1 MLNNKKDY
9 RQSRQRSR
17 MLEIMRSV
25 DSHPT
30 ADWLYLKL
38 KHEFPRLSLGT
49 IYRNLAILTDQ
60 VFVRKIHL
68 GTKFD
73 RFEARIDFHYHL
85 VCEKCGN
92 IKDFEMP
99 VDKDLNEEAGRLT
112 DFNIQHHRIEFF
124 GICARC
130 AEKGSGRKRKR

>member
-1 MLNNKKDY
+1 MLGNKKEY
-9 RQSRQRSR
+9 RQSRQRNR
-17 MLEIMRSV
+17 ILEIMRSV

-49 IYRNLAILTDQ
+49 IYRNLAILMDQ
-60 VFVRKIHL
+60 GFVRKIHL

-85 VCEKCGN
+85 VCEKCGS
-92 IKDFEMP
+92 IEDFEMP
-99 VDKDLNEEAGRLT
+99 IDRDLNKSAGKLT
-112 DFNIQHHRIEFF
+112 DFDIHHHRIEFF
-124 GICARC
+124 GTCSRC
-130 AEKGSGRKRKR
+130 IGKGSGTTKRR